1 MGKTSSN
8 YNPCCNPGN
17 TLNTFPF
24 FWCYLNHNDDNDK
37 NYIHH
42 HSYHYYCY
50 LLLWWWWWWR
60 QRRRGLP
67 GDGKV
72 YCPRAEWLPKFLKG
86 FSTFLNLVVTVVI
99 FHFPLSIVSSLSI
112 PYHTFGGGFAG
123 GVLVPVIIIIVPFE
137 LTILG
142 LTLGF
147 DSSIYFRA
155 TDCPSRSYC
164 WLHIPLRNH
173 YIPWHIPSIFNIPT
187 KCLVLHPMFL
197 WKKACSLYWTG
208 LPNFQG

>member
-1 MGKTSSN
+1 MG
-8 YNPCCNPGN
+8 
-17 TLNTFPF
+17 
-24 FWCYLNHNDDNDK
+24 YLNHNDDNDK

-112 PYHTFGGGFAG
+112 PYHTFGGFAG
-123 GVLVPVIIIIVPFE
+123 GG
-137 LTILG
+137 LG
-142 LTLGF
+142 TCDNHNCPLWTYHFGSHPWFWL
-147 DSSIYFRA
+147 IYFRA

-164 WLHIPLRNH
+164 WVHLPLRNH
-173 YIPWHIPSIFNIPT
+173 EISHDISHLF
-187 KCLVLHPMFL
+187 
-197 WKKACSLYWTG
+197 SRSR
-208 LPNFQG
+208 